1 MLIPLCLCPRPPPAQ
16 RDSAPASNLL
26 FYLGGAAALVL
37 LVGLVLGML
46 AAKRK
51 SKHGVLWLPE
61 GFMAKKDDK
70 RREPVGQDDFG
81 MKYVKSNPINF
92 IYRALFLQHAAQS
105 ASQSE
110 IKTALKNRNRQQYIF

>member
-1 MLIPLCLCPRPPPAQ
+1 MPILLLPICCIIALKNKPPFSPCSPAE
-16 RDSAPASNLL
+16 REEVPSSHFL
-26 FYLGGAAALVL
+26 FYLGGVCALIVL
-37 LVGLVLGML
+37 MILILGML

-81 MKYVKSNPINF
+81 MKSVAAKTLHY
-92 IYRALFLQHAAQS
+92 IYIHI
-105 ASQSE
+105 E
-110 IKTALKNRNRQQYIF
+110 GI

>member
-1 MLIPLCLCPRPPPAQ
+1 MLTLFPVFCVKNPCIQIYFLLCPVLPAE
-16 RDSAPASNLL
+16 RDDIPTSNLL
-26 FYLGGAAALVL
+26 FYTAGVSAVFVL
-37 LVGLVLGML
+37 IILVLGML

-81 MKYVKSNPINF
+81 MK
-92 IYRALFLQHAAQS
+92 
-105 ASQSE
+105 
-110 IKTALKNRNRQQYIF
+110 